1 MTASPTPASTPADPS
16 AGPTRTAPQG
26 APLAGVRVL
35 DLTRLLP
42 GPVAGQMLG
51 DLGADVIK
59 IEDLGAGD
67 YAHASVRTLVNRNKR
82 GLRLDLKQSAGRELL
97 LRLVQGADVLL
108 EGFRPGVMDRL
119 GLGWAVLHT
128 ANPKL
133 VLCSLSGWGQ
143 TGPLRDAPGHDLNY
157 AAVSGVTDQVGNAA
171 GAALSN
177 LPMADL
183 LGGAMGAVTGVLA
196 ALFDA
201 ARTGQGRHVDIAMAD
216 GVLAH
221 AVLPMAALQQHG
233 RVQRPGE
240 GTLTGGLAC
249 YGLYDTADG
258 RQLAVGALEPKF
270 WAALC
275 QVVDR
280 PDWLARH
287 RSGGSA
293 GQAALRADLAAVF
306 AAQPLAHWVA
316 RFEGSDACV
325 SPVLRLDETLAH
337 PQFRARGMLLEGVDG
352 ASPGLGCPIKM
363 SGFEPGRPRP
373 APRPGEHSDELL
385 AEAGL
390 DVDAIAALRTAGV
403 VG

>member
-1 MTASPTPASTPADPS
+1 M
-16 AGPTRTAPQG
+16 AGPLNGLKVVEMQGLGPAPFC
-26 APLAGVRVL
+26 AMVLA
-35 DLTRLLP
+35 
-42 GPVAGQMLG
+42 
-51 DLGADVIK
+51 DLGAEV
-59 IEDLGAGD
+59 
-67 YAHASVRTLVNRNKR
+67 
-82 GLRLDLKQSAGRELL
+82 LRLARPGTVQDAHDVLARGRQVLTLDLRDQAQRE
-97 LRLVQGADVLL
+97 RALVLIERADVLL

-157 AAVSGVTDQVGNAA
+157 AALAGVTDQVGNAA

-270 WAALC
+270 YANLTAVLGLN
-275 QVVDR
+275 DL
-280 PDWLARH
+280 PAREDS
-287 RSGGSA
+287 RNWPA
-293 GQAALRADLAAVF
+293 IRQAFEDTFATRTRDEWTEVF
-306 AAQPLAHWVA
+306 Q
-316 RFEGSDACV
+316 GTDACV
-325 SPVLRLDETLAH
+325 SPVLGMTEAISSPHLSMRGTYSQHHGEVVPAPAPVFGGRRFSLA
-337 PQFRARGMLLEGVDG
+337 
-352 ASPGLGCPIKM
+352 
-363 SGFEPGRPRP
+363 RP
-373 APRPGEHSDELL
+373 AVFSD
-385 AEAGL
+385 AM
-390 DVDAIAALRTAGV
+390 DAV
-403 VG
+403 VGWGGR